1 MDGSL
6 TCIGIDLLFIH
17 EGKGYLFV
25 QTRNLEIG
33 AAQLRF
39 VTETTPSSPF
49 SAMCEQ
55 KPYPRGG
62 SRIFLGGGALVSCS
76 NSTPI
81 NHIVFFCRIPVVL
94 ENRRSSQ
101 GGGGGVVRTSCTLPL
116 DPPLYPVWFSCR
128 RKSFPVQCEHIKRL
142 IYKFL
147 DDGMRKLVIS
157 PRYPQRFGLT
167 DKSIHNTICFVNLL
181 IVLFIICYGMVTEST
196 WSQVATSNIFK
207 DKKQKSTLLNR

>member
-39 VTETTPSSPF
+39 VTETAPSSPF

-101 GGGGGVVRTSCTLPL
+101 GGGGGGGAHPL
-116 DPPLYPVWFSCR
+116 HPPPRSAPVS
-128 RKSFPVQCEHIKRL
+128 
-142 IYKFL
+142 
-147 DDGMRKLVIS
+147 
-157 PRYPQRFGLT
+157 
-167 DKSIHNTICFVNLL
+167 
-181 IVLFIICYGMVTEST
+181 GMVFVPAQELSGT
-196 WSQVATSNIFK
+196 V
-207 DKKQKSTLLNR
+207 

>member
-1 MDGSL
+1 M
-6 TCIGIDLLFIH
+6 
-17 EGKGYLFV
+17 

-39 VTETTPSSPF
+39 VTETAPSSPF

-62 SRIFLGGGALVSCS
+62 SRIFLGGGAIVSCS

-101 GGGGGVVRTSCTLPL
+101 GGGGGVVRIPCTLPL

-181 IVLFIICYGMVTEST
+181 IAFFIIRYGMVTEST

-207 DKKQKSTLLNR
+207 DEKQKSTLLNR

>member
-1 MDGSL
+1 MNGSL

-25 QTRNLEIG
+25 QARNLEIG

-39 VTETTPSSPF
+39 VTETAPSSPF
-49 SAMCEQ
+49 SGMCEQ

-62 SRIFLGGGALVSCS
+62 SRIFLGGGALVSYS

-81 NHIVFFCRIPVVL
+81 NHIVFFL
-94 ENRRSSQ
+94 QNSSCIRKPQ
-101 GGGGGVVRTSCTLPL
+101 VISGGGVRTPCTLPL
-116 DPPLYPVWFSCR
+116 DPPLYLVWFSCR

-147 DDGMRKLVIS
+147 DDGMWKLVIS

-181 IVLFIICYGMVTEST
+181 IVFFIIRYGMVTEST

-207 DKKQKSTLLNR
+207 DKEQKSTLLNRL